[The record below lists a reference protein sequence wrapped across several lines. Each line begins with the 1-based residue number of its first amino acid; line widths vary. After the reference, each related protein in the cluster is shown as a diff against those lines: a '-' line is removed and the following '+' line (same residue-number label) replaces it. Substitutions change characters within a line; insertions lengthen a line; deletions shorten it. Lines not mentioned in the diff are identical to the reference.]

1 MARTKLPGKDL
12 LDSLTT
18 LILALPGTGIGIAY
32 LRAFRE
38 PMPLMNTALI
48 GIWVVIPLVLGVR
61 RLPYTVRGNI
71 RFPPPG
77 AQIDRRGGRIRGSHQ
92 NQDLSKMWWPR

>member
-1 MARTKLPGKDL
+1 MARTKVPGRDL

-38 PMPLMNTALI
+38 PMPFIDTALI
-48 GIWVVIPLVLGVR
+48 GLWRVIPLILGAVC
-61 RLPYTVRGNI
+61 LFVVSKVAGTKM
-71 RFPPPG
+71 
-77 AQIDRRGGRIRGSHQ
+77 GGVFG
-92 NQDLSKMWWPR
+92 